1 MGFHSGALSIVFQ
14 SNFLHWSDATS
25 LGGTSKGNREVWKEH
40 RESCML
46 PLLNLLESMVGE
58 HGHYGTW
65 CNNEVSKL
73 PLRAIM
79 LDKNYKNFSS
89 NIKKCKAMV
98 LMIQICVENMHS
110 YNFCLEDPSNPDK
123 NKECSPRC
131 CLPPIGTEFVDMET

>member
-58 HGHYGTW
+58 HGHYDTTC
-65 CNNEVSKL
+65 CNNEVVFKQ

-98 LMIQICVENMHS
+98 SMIQICVKNMHLI
-110 YNFCLEDPSNPDK
+110 YFCLGDPSNPDK
-123 NKECSPRC
+123 NKNLTS
-131 CLPPIGTEFVDMET
+131 